1 VLFATLRHL
10 EQRNEKRQDW
20 SQLMTPAAPTDFLKV
35 DKVERGESPWSKAR
49 RRFFRHR
56 LAMVGVAILG
66 TMILMAI
73 FAPLLTQYSPIEINL
88 TNMSKPP
95 GNGHLLGTDTT
106 GRDVW
111 ARILYAGRVSLSV
124 GLVAVTLSTL
134 IGVLI
139 GGLAGYAG
147 GWVDMALMRFTDMV
161 MTFPSLVI
169 IITVASVL
177 GPSIYNTMLVIGI
190 LTWTGTARLVR
201 GQILSLREQ
210 QFVLAARSMGVA
222 PREIMSKHLLSNVV
236 SSVTVAA
243 TFGMA
248 SAILQEASLSF
259 LGLGVQSPTPSWG
272 NMLRDAQTLSIL
284 EGMPWLWLAPGIMI
298 ALAVLSINFIGDGLR
313 DAVDPRSLK

>member
-1 VLFATLRHL
+1 
-10 EQRNEKRQDW
+10 
-20 SQLMTPAAPTDFLKV
+20 MTPVASADFLKV

-56 LAMVGVAILG
+56 LAMAGVVILG

-88 TNMSKPP
+88 ANMSQPP

-124 GLVAVTLSTL
+124 GLVAVALSTF

-139 GGLAGYAG
+139 GGLAGYAS
-147 GWVDMALMRFTDMV
+147 GWVDMLLMRFTDMV

-177 GPSIYNTMLVIGI
+177 GPSIYNTMLVIGM

>member
-1 VLFATLRHL
+1 MASAATANILG
-10 EQRNEKRQDW
+10 NER
-20 SQLMTPAAPTDFLKV
+20 AV
-35 DKVERGESPWSKAR
+35 RGESAWAKAR
-49 RRFFRHR
+49 RRFFRHK
-56 LAMVGVAILG
+56 LAMAGLVILT
-66 TMILMAI
+66 TMIVLAV
-73 FAPLLTQYSPIEINL
+73 FAPLLTQYSPTDINL
-88 TNMSKPP
+88 ANMSKPP

-111 ARILYAGRVSLSV
+111 ARVLFGGRVSLSV
-124 GLVAVTLSTL
+124 GLVAVTISTL
-134 IGVLI
+134 IGILV

-169 IITVASVL
+169 IITVASAL

-201 GQILSLREQ
+201 GQFLSLREQ
-210 QFVLAARSMGVA
+210 QYVVAARSMGVL
-222 PREIMSKHLLSNVV
+222 PREIVLRHLLPNVI
-236 SSVTVAA
+236 SSVIVAA

-259 LGLGVQSPTPSWG
+259 LGLGVQLPTPSWG

-284 EGMPWLWLAPGIMI
+284 EGMPWLWLAPGVMI

-313 DAVDPRSLK
+313 DALDPRSLR

>member
-1 VLFATLRHL
+1 M
-10 EQRNEKRQDW
+10 
-20 SQLMTPAAPTDFLKV
+20 SQ
-35 DKVERGESPWSKAR
+35 
-49 RRFFRHR
+49 
-56 LAMVGVAILG
+56 
-66 TMILMAI
+66 
-73 FAPLLTQYSPIEINL
+73 
-88 TNMSKPP
+88 PP

-147 GWVDMALMRFTDMV
+147 GRLDMLLMRFTDMV

-177 GPSIYNTMLVIGI
+177 GPSIYNTMLVIGM
-190 LTWTGTARLVR
+190 LTLTGTARLVR

-222 PREIMSKHLLSNVV
+222 PRSIMSKHLLSNVV

-284 EGMPWLWLAPGIMI
+284 EGMPWLWLSPGIMI
-298 ALAVLSINFIGDGLR
+298 ALAVLTINFIGDGLR

>member
-1 VLFATLRHL
+1 MA
-10 EQRNEKRQDW
+10 
-20 SQLMTPAAPTDFLKV
+20 
-35 DKVERGESPWSKAR
+35 
-49 RRFFRHR
+49 
-56 LAMVGVAILG
+56 GVVILG

-88 TNMSKPP
+88 ANMSQPP

-124 GLVAVTLSTL
+124 GLVAVALSTF

-139 GGLAGYAG
+139 GGLAGYAS
-147 GWVDMALMRFTDMV
+147 GWVDMLLMRFTDMV

-177 GPSIYNTMLVIGI
+177 GPSIYNTMLVIGM

>member
-1 VLFATLRHL
+1 M
-10 EQRNEKRQDW
+10 
-20 SQLMTPAAPTDFLKV
+20 MTTTTADELLLNQKAM
-35 DKVERGESPWSKAR
+35 RGESLWSKAL
-49 RRFFRHR
+49 RRFLRHR
-56 LAMVGVAILG
+56 LALTGLVILSVMVIL
-66 TMILMAI
+66 AV
-73 FAPLLTQYSPIEINL
+73 FAPLFSRYSPIELNL
-88 TNMSKPP
+88 AAMSQPP
-95 GNGHLLGTDTT
+95 GAEHWLGTDTT

-111 ARILYAGRVSLSV
+111 ARILYGGRVSLSV
-124 GLVAVTLSTL
+124 GLVAVTISTL

-147 GWVDMALMRFTDMV
+147 GWVDMLLMRFTDMV

-169 IITVASVL
+169 IITVAAVL

-201 GQILSLREQ
+201 GQFLSLREQ
-210 QFVLAARSMGVA
+210 QFVLAARSIGVE
-222 PREIMSKHLLSNVV
+222 PREIMFRHLLPNVL
-236 SSVTVAA
+236 SSLTVAA

-259 LGLGVQSPTPSWG
+259 LGLGVQAPTPSWG

-313 DAVDPRSLK
+313 DAIDPRSLH

>member
-1 VLFATLRHL
+1 M
-10 EQRNEKRQDW
+10 
-20 SQLMTPAAPTDFLKV
+20 MTTTTADELLLNQKAM
-35 DKVERGESPWSKAR
+35 RGESLWSKAL
-49 RRFFRHR
+49 RRFLRHR
-56 LAMVGVAILG
+56 LALAGLVILG
-66 TMILMAI
+66 VMVILAV
-73 FAPLLTQYSPIEINL
+73 FAPLFSRYSPIELNL
-88 TNMSKPP
+88 AAMSQPP
-95 GNGHLLGTDTT
+95 GAEQWLGTDTT

-111 ARILYAGRVSLSV
+111 ARILYGGRVSLSV
-124 GLVAVTLSTL
+124 GLVAVTISTL

-147 GWVDMALMRFTDMV
+147 GWVDMLLMRFTDMV

-169 IITVASVL
+169 IITVAAVL

-201 GQILSLREQ
+201 GQFLSLREQ
-210 QFVLAARSMGVA
+210 QFVLAARSIGVE
-222 PREIMSKHLLSNVV
+222 PREIMFRHLLPNVL
-236 SSVTVAA
+236 SSLTVAA

-259 LGLGVQSPTPSWG
+259 LGLGVQAPTPSWG

-313 DAVDPRSLK
+313 DAIDPRSLH

>member
-1 VLFATLRHL
+1 MTTAATTDLF
-10 EQRNEKRQDW
+10 
-20 SQLMTPAAPTDFLKV
+20 PAER
-35 DKVERGESPWSKAR
+35 VERGESPFTKAR
-49 RRFFRHR
+49 KRFFRHR
-56 LAMVGVAILG
+56 LAMVGLVILT
-66 TMILMAI
+66 TMILMAL

-88 TNMSKPP
+88 TNMSQPP

-147 GWVDMALMRFTDMV
+147 GRLDMLLMRFTDMV

-177 GPSIYNTMLVIGI
+177 GPSIYNTMLVIGM

-222 PREIMSKHLLSNVV
+222 PGSIMTKHLLSNVV

-284 EGMPWLWLAPGIMI
+284 EGMPWLWLSPGIMI